1 MGLSL
6 TLWASHPMRVA
17 RQSKACHLCLGR
29 VAGVAVA
36 QRHFRRLLGP
46 ADSRGN
52 RRFGKLH
59 ILGNTHEGTKR
70 RHFAKIVKPQNP
82 AAACLMFRPSSFPPA
97 YTPGRWKEPETA
109 KTPVRIVAMDWLNPD
124 RALSVLC
131 RARSGGYALSF
142 SSMRFE

>member
-6 TLWASHPMRVA
+6 ALWASRPMRVA
-17 RQSKACHLCLGR
+17 RQSKACRLCLGR

-70 RHFAKIVKPQNP
+70 RHFAKISQTLKSGSRMPDVP
-82 AAACLMFRPSSFPPA
+82 AQFLSTGLYS
-97 YTPGRWKEPETA
+97 G
-109 KTPVRIVAMDWLNPD
+109 PVERT
-124 RALSVLC
+124 
-131 RARSGGYALSF
+131 
-142 SSMRFE
+142 